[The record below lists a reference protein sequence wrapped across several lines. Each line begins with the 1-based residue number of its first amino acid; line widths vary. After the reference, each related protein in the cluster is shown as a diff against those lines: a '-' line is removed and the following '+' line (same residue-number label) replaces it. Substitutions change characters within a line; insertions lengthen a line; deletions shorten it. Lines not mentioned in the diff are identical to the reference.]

1 MTIASGHSGSLT
13 TTATPRSTSLSG
25 HARKGAPRL
34 AAVALLAA
42 LALFA
47 VSILLPDNLSQIALD
62 LMSWC
67 LVGALAAGVLFAS
80 VRLIES
86 VLDL

>member
-1 MTIASGHSGSLT
+1 MTIASGHSDNL
-13 TTATPRSTSLSG
+13 ATSISRSTRLSG
-25 HARKGAPRL
+25 HASDSAPRL
-34 AAVALLAA
+34 ATFALLAA

-47 VSILLPDNLSQIALD
+47 VSLLLPDNLSQIALD

-80 VRLIES
+80 VRFLES
-86 VLDL
+86 ILDL

>member
-1 MTIASGHSGSLT
+1 MTIASGHSGSLAST
-13 TTATPRSTSLSG
+13 STPRSTGLSG
-25 HARKGAPRL
+25 HARNGAHRL
-34 AAVALLAA
+34 AVLALLAA

-67 LVGALAAGVLFAS
+67 LVGALAAGILFAG
-80 VRLIES
+80 VRLLES
-86 VLDL
+86 ILDL

>member
-1 MTIASGHSGSLT
+1 MTIASGHSGRLAST
-13 TTATPRSTSLSG
+13 STSRSTGLSG
-25 HARKGAPRL
+25 HARNGAPRV
-34 AAVALLAA
+34 AAFALLAA

-47 VSILLPDNLSQIALD
+47 GSILLPDNLSQIALD

-67 LVGALAAGVLFAS
+67 LVGALAAGILFAS
-80 VRLIES
+80 VKLLES

>member
-1 MTIASGHSGSLT
+1 MTIASGHSGNLAS
-13 TTATPRSTSLSG
+13 ASISRSAGLSG
-25 HARKGAPRL
+25 RARNGAPRL
-34 AAVALLAA
+34 AAFALLAA

-47 VSILLPDNLSQIALD
+47 VSLLLPDNLSQIALD

-80 VRLIES
+80 VKLLES
-86 VLDL
+86 ILDL